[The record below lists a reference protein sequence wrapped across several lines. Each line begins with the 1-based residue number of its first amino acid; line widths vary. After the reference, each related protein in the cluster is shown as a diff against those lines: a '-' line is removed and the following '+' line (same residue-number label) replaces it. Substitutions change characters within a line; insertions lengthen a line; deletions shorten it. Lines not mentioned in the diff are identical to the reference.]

1 LEQLASVIAI
11 FQSANCWQKLR
22 LAFSMHMVIYEMAV
36 RTALSRLN
44 DRGLVGHMVTYWAVT
59 DDAD

>member
-1 LEQLASVIAI
+1 
-11 FQSANCWQKLR
+11 
-22 LAFSMHMVIYEMAV
+22 MHMVIYEMAV